1 MELPPQV
8 VSYLQDEFLAET
20 QPFCFL
26 IDDDY
31 RLVESWGH
39 SEWCG
44 LSGITPGV
52 DMREPAPFLVG
63 IPVTGSQKF
72 EFLEMPGRAVVN
84 VHVIPD
90 NSQCYVVL
98 LDASQEHAS
107 TQSKQQS
114 VNELRLLHARQ
125 HKLIARQR
133 DLISELVET
142 KSELDHHRREAER
155 ISANKS
161 RFIAMMSHEFRT
173 PLASIINY
181 ADLAREEGTSS
192 NDVQKSIETI
202 ARSARHLTSLVE
214 VCWMMPVST
223 PARSNWLSTTSI
235 SSVFSTIW
243 RR

>member
-31 RLVESWGH
+31 RLIESWGH
-39 SEWCG
+39 SDWCG
-44 LSGITPGV
+44 LTGIKPAV

-63 IPVTGSQKF
+63 IPISTVTQKL
-72 EFLEMPGRAVVN
+72 EFIETPGRAIVTM
-84 VHVIPD
+84 HVIPD
-90 NSQCYVVL
+90 KGRCYVVL
-98 LDASQEHAS
+98 LDARQEHAS
-107 TQSKQQS
+107 IQSKQQS
-114 VNELRLLHARQ
+114 VNELRLMHARQ

-133 DLISELVET
+133 DLISELVEA

-181 ADLAREEGTSS
+181 AELAAEEGRAAMTFKKASKRYP
-192 NDVQKSIETI
+192 DRQCI
-202 ARSARHLTSLVE
+202 
-214 VCWMMPVST
+214 
-223 PARSNWLSTTSI
+223 
-235 SSVFSTIW
+235 
-243 RR
+243 